1 MTINRPVN
9 IELHD
14 MPNSG
19 FLPHF
24 RASFRREASSAV
36 RPPGTEERRYS
47 RVQLPIPA
55 EISCVALGHF
65 RQPAHLL
72 NISAGG
78 AFLYTQVTPS
88 VGTAVKVD
96 FAAQVV
102 GGEIQISC
110 EGSVVRV
117 EPRVMGDQS
126 GLAVQ
131 FSQLNLG
138 AW

>member
-1 MTINRPVN
+1 
-9 IELHD
+9 

-24 RASFRREASSAV
+24 RASFRQEASSAV

-47 RVQLPIPA
+47 RVQLPIAA
-55 EISCVALGHF
+55 EISCVPLGQF

-88 VGTAVKVD
+88 VGAAVKVD